1 MAIAFVQKASFEL
14 TKMQMQFSS
23 DSFGEKKKTSAKIR
37 NCSPSS
43 GVGGQILSF
52 LLVLQNGV
60 LPSNYESGVWDR
72 GNEPVHADFC
82 CLGLGVY
89 SPGRVSSQIPSDS
102 ELRRRWSEFLEVIQK
117 KVVMFEN
124 HLKVEI

>member
-23 DSFGEKKKTSAKIR
+23 DSFGEKKTSAKIH

-43 GVGGQILSF
+43 GVSGQILTF

-60 LPSNYESGVWDR
+60 LPSVKLVGSGVWGR
-72 GNEPVHADFC
+72 RIEPVYTAFC
-82 CLGLGVY
+82 CLDLGIY
-89 SPGRVSSQIPSDS
+89 SPGRVSSQIQSDS
-102 ELRRRWSEFLEVIQK
+102 EQGVGEVSS
-117 KVVMFEN
+117 
-124 HLKVEI
+124 

>member
-23 DSFGEKKKTSAKIR
+23 DSFGEKKTSAKIH

-43 GVGGQILSF
+43 GVSGQILTF

-60 LPSNYESGVWDR
+60 LPSNYWSGPGSGAEGLSLFTQPFVAWI
-72 GNEPVHADFC
+72 
-82 CLGLGVY
+82 LGSTLLGGLAVR
-89 SPGRVSSQIPSDS
+89 SNLILSK
-102 ELRRRWSEFLEVIQK
+102 E
-117 KVVMFEN
+117 
-124 HLKVEI
+124 